1 MLWSEDLAL
10 MKYKSIVEN
19 SPVKS
24 SPTPISMEEKEY
36 ILTYEELV
44 PLVDAYLQYIM
55 NDRDGIDNWA
65 WFGTSL
71 YEVIADFH
79 PDGITPKE
87 AKKRSLDTEDTARA
101 MIEAGMFRELITDFF
116 DESGAFQG
124 GNE

>member
-1 MLWSEDLAL
+1 MLWSEDVAL
-10 MKYKSIVEN
+10 RYKSLVEN
-19 SPVKS
+19 SPSGS

-55 NDRDGIDNWA
+55 NERDGVDNWEWA
-65 WFGTSL
+65 GTSL

-79 PDGITPKE
+79 PEGITPKE
-87 AKKRSLDTEDTARA
+87 AKKRNLDTEDTARA
-101 MIEAGMFRELITDFF
+101 MIKAGLFRELITDFF

-124 GNE
+124 E

>member
-1 MLWSEDLAL
+1 MLWSEDVAL
-10 MKYKSIVEN
+10 KYKSLVEN
-19 SPVKS
+19 SPSES

-36 ILTYEELV
+36 VLTYEELV

-55 NDRDGIDNWA
+55 NERDGVDNWEWA
-65 WFGTSL
+65 GTSL

-79 PDGITPKE
+79 PEGITPKE
-87 AKKRSLDTEDTARA
+87 AKKRNLDTEDTARA

-124 GNE
+124 E